1 MDAALGRL
9 GASLQEELNSTLR
22 PLVQQIVIQSTQ
34 ICVDLC
40 KDRLSELLDQV
51 ENRGAP
57 VDPVYT
63 AVTKGRGPTPEEAAR
78 ASAKLLVSAALL
90 SSGVLVEAP
99 ETVGFTTQ
107 STQTVP
113 VPVPVA
119 PIAPVP
125 VVPVAPV
132 PLAPSATA
140 ATVATAATAS
150 ITSHSAT
157 GTPTAAK
164 AAAPM
169 APSPVAK
176 KATPVPKAA
185 QAAQAFKAIPQ
196 KAPPLQP
203 QAAQAA
209 QAASPL
215 PVPKPKVE
223 PRKSF
228 AEQVAVGVSSI
239 FGKSTPPKAKSKE
252 SVQTG
257 PPPSVMSMIRKSYQA
272 AKSEEQPKDVKEEK
286 TPIPKPKTPGRVST
300 RSVQALPRKTQRSS
314 AVGEEDLSV

>member
-1 MDAALGRL
+1 
-9 GASLQEELNSTLR
+9 
-22 PLVQQIVIQSTQ
+22 
-34 ICVDLC
+34 
-40 KDRLSELLDQV
+40 
-51 ENRGAP
+51 
-57 VDPVYT
+57 
-63 AVTKGRGPTPEEAAR
+63 
-78 ASAKLLVSAALL
+78 
-90 SSGVLVEAP
+90 
-99 ETVGFTTQ
+99 
-107 STQTVP
+107 
-113 VPVPVA
+113 
-119 PIAPVP
+119 
-125 VVPVAPV
+125 
-132 PLAPSATA
+132 
-140 ATVATAATAS
+140 
-150 ITSHSAT
+150 
-157 GTPTAAK
+157 
-164 AAAPM
+164 M

-185 QAAQAFKAIPQ
+185 QAAQAFKAMPQ

-203 QAAQAA
+203 QAA

-272 AKSEEQPKDVKEEK
+272 AAKSEEQPKDVKEEK

>member
-1 MDAALGRL
+1 MATRHMDAALGRL
-9 GASLQEELNSTLR
+9 GASLQEELNSTLQ

-107 STQTVP
+107 STQTVT
-113 VPVPVA
+113 VPVPV
-119 PIAPVP
+119 APVP
-125 VVPVAPV
+125 VVPV
-132 PLAPSATA
+132 APSATA
-140 ATVATAATAS
+140 ATVATAAATAS

-157 GTPTAAK
+157 GTPATAAK

-185 QAAQAFKAIPQ
+185 QAAQAFKAMPQ

-203 QAAQAA
+203 QAA

-272 AKSEEQPKDVKEEK
+272 AAKSEEQPKDVKEEK